1 MAGWNG
7 EGPPYYYDY
16 ANRVESSIM
25 PSTVHIHNT
34 ASASFFR
41 KYLIQR
47 AMAPFKFTLPE
58 TWAHNYFM
66 YVLFT
71 WGYIGVFDTDKFG
84 VICQG
89 CGLKGYNVFYQPM
102 EISVSN
108 PLLSHSRN
116 YTIDKDCVVIQM
128 NPDYSGIMDI
138 VSYYADLLALC
149 AEGVSMNILNSKL
162 SYVFTT
168 SNRTAAE
175 SMKKL
180 YDKVAS
186 GEPAVVADKS
196 LTNPDGSPAWNP
208 FTQNVGQNYIAD
220 RILADM
226 QTINNQ
232 FDTEIGIPNANTQKR
247 ERLISS
253 ETNAN
258 NIETYSKAAQWMESF
273 KKSCE
278 KARNMFNIDLGV
290 EWRFPNEMGG
300 DSGNEGIPVISEP
313 VSLRPKVV

>member
-1 MAGWNG
+1 MNSQTG
-7 EGPPYYYDY
+7 EGAPFYYDY
-16 ANRVESSIM
+16 INRVQSSIM

-47 AMAPFKFTLPE
+47 AMAPFKFNLPKNWE
-58 TWAHNYFM
+58 YNYFL

-71 WGYIGVFDTDKFG
+71 WGYIGIINTAQFG

-89 CGLKGYNVFYQPM
+89 CGLKGYNVFYQPR
-102 EISVSN
+102 EIVVSN
-108 PLLSHSRN
+108 PLLNPPKN
-116 YTIDKDCVVIQM
+116 YSINEDCVVIRM

-138 VSYYADLLALC
+138 VNYYADLLALC

-196 LTNPDGSPAWNP
+196 LANPDGTPAWNP

-220 RILADM
+220 RILVDM
-226 QTINNQ
+226 QTINNM

-247 ERLISS
+247 ERLITS
-253 ETNAN
+253 EAN
-258 NIETYSKAAQWMESF
+258 SNNVETYSKAMQWMESF
-273 KKSCE
+273 KRGCE
-278 KARNMFNIDLGV
+278 KANNMFGIDLTV
-290 EWRFPNEMGG
+290 DWRFPMEVGVDNASV
-300 DSGNEGIPVISEP
+300 SGISKSVSVQSKPVQ
-313 VSLRPKVV
+313 